1 MILEYIW
8 LDSQQ
13 QCRSKTKICKDFDIV
28 KPQTLPE
35 WNYDGSSTGQAT
47 TEDSE
52 IILRPVKVVK
62 DPFRKGNHKYLVLCD
77 TYNKDGTP
85 NKFNTRHNAN
95 KIFSENQELEP
106 MFGLEQEFFL
116 STLDD
121 SGTKVPV
128 CFGLDMIVKEQ
139 GDYYCGVGFNNAIGR
154 DVIENVLN
162 NARNGSIIV
171 LHDNKKFKHL
181 TLNALMPIIKGLKKK
196 GFAMEAI
203 PFNL

>member
-13 QCRSKTKICKDFDIV
+13 QCRSKTKILKNSGNIDV
-28 KPQTLPE
+28 TNMQTFPE

-95 KIFSENQELEP
+95 KIFVMKSRKIIN
-106 MFGLEQEFFL
+106 
-116 STLDD
+116 
-121 SGTKVPV
+121 SGNHSY
-128 CFGLDMIVKEQ
+128 L
-139 GDYYCGVGFNNAIGR
+139 
-154 DVIENVLN
+154 IENCDEYKSLYKKQLN
-162 NARNGSIIV
+162 
-171 LHDNKKFKHL
+171 
-181 TLNALMPIIKGLKKK
+181 
-196 GFAMEAI
+196 
-203 PFNL
+203 